1 MGQDRGGRW
10 RWRSGGRVVGVQDL
24 EGAVLTSLA
33 RGLLGGGTVLGGPF
47 LGRHLLLLGGAAQAR
62 GLFGLGQHGLEAAQA
77 RGTLASRVLHMISSS
92 VGLMDRVSAYP

>member
-33 RGLLGGGTVLGGPF
+33 RGLLGGGTVLGGPL

-62 GLFGLGQHGLEAAQA
+62 GLFGLGQQWLEGAQA
-77 RGTLASRVLHMISSS
+77 RASWQA
-92 VGLMDRVSAYP
+92 GFYT